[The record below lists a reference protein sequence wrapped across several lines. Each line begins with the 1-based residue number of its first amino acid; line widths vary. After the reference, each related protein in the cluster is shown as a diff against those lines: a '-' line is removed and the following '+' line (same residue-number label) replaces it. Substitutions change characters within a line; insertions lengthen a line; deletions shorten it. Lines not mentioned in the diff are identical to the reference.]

1 MTIQITIIKIEGY
14 GPWTLKLGSDR
25 EAQLQIFQ
33 AKLYSDLQKMFSK
46 RDSIVYFNRFDELIA
61 VTNGLTLEDHLSI
74 EREIND
80 MHKDLNISMSIGTG
94 TTPLDANIDAYN
106 SRRNHRLLDKSKLIY
121 SNDQIQLL
129 YNNPNKLFTDMLAQI
144 LHLDIDNSTKVSN
157 TLSPYEITTRI
168 MKMFSHLIELFI
180 EQKSMTFFLGGDNF
194 MVISNNVTKDRVS
207 LITSKIYESQNI
219 KLNCGIGVARTGRK
233 AAQAATEALD
243 TIRNLRE
250 RGIIQPIYEIKWI

>member
-61 VTNGLTLEDHLSI
+61 ITNGLTLEDHLSI

-94 TTPLDANIDAYN
+94 ITPLDANIDAYN

-121 SNDQIQLL
+121 ANDQIQLL
-129 YNNPNKLFTDMLAQI
+129 YNNSNKLSADMLAQI
-144 LHLDIDNSTKVSN
+144 LHLDIDNSTKVSD

-168 MKMFSHLIELFI
+168 MKMFSNLIELFI

-194 MVISNNVTKDRVS
+194 MVISNSLTKDKVS

-233 AAQAATEALD
+233 AVQAATEALD
-243 TIRNLRE
+243 TIRNLRD

>member
-14 GPWTLKLGSDR
+14 GPWTLKLGSNR

-33 AKLYSDLQKMFSK
+33 AKLYSDLQKVFSK

-61 VTNGLTLEDHLSI
+61 ITNGLSLEDHLSM

-94 TTPLDANIDAYN
+94 ATPLDANIDAYH

-121 SNDQIQLL
+121 ANDQIQLL
-129 YNNPNKLFTDMLAQI
+129 YNNSNKLSADMLAQI
-144 LHLDIDNSTKVSN
+144 LHLDIDNSTKVGN
-157 TLSPYEITTRI
+157 TLSPYEITTRT
-168 MKMFSHLIELFI
+168 MKMFSNLIELFI

-194 MVISNNVTKDRVS
+194 MVISNNVTKDKVS
-207 LITSKIYESQNI
+207 LIISKIYESQNI

-233 AAQAATEALD
+233 AVQAATEALD
-243 TIRNLRE
+243 TIRNLRD
-250 RGIIQPIYEIKWI
+250 RGIIQPIYELKWI

>member
-46 RDSIVYFNRFDELIA
+46 RDAIVYFNRFDELIA
-61 VTNGLTLEDHLSI
+61 ITNELSLEDHLSI

-80 MHKDLNISMSIGTG
+80 MHKDLKISMSIGTG
-94 TTPLDANIDAYN
+94 ASPLDANIAAYH
-106 SRRNHRLLDKSKLIY
+106 SRKNNNLLDKSRLIY
-121 SNDQIQLL
+121 ANDEVQLL
-129 YNNPNKLFTDMLAQI
+129 YNNPNKLSPSMFAQI
-144 LHLDIDNSTKVSN
+144 IHLDIDNSTKVSN
-157 TLSPYEITTRI
+157 VLSPYEITTRI
-168 MKMFSHLIELFI
+168 MKMFSNLIELFI

-194 MVISNNVTKDRVS
+194 MVISNTVTKDKVS
-207 LITSKIYESQNI
+207 LITSKIYENQNI

-233 AAQAATEALD
+233 AVQAATEALD
-243 TIRNLRE
+243 TIRNLRDQ
-250 RGIIQPIYEIKWI
+250 GIIRPIYEIKWI

>member
-14 GPWTLKLGSDR
+14 GQWTLKLGSDR

-46 RDSIVYFNRFDELIA
+46 RESIVYFNRFDELIA

-74 EREIND
+74 EREINE
-80 MHKDLNISMSIGTG
+80 MYKDLNISMSIGTG
-94 TTPLDANIDAYN
+94 ATPLDANIDAYN
-106 SRRNHRLLDKSKLIY
+106 SRRNHRLFDKSKLIY

-129 YNNPNKLFTDMLAQI
+129 YSNPNKLFADMLAQI

-194 MVISNNVTKDRVS
+194 MVISNNVTKDKVS

-233 AAQAATEALD
+233 AVQAATEALD